1 MKEPVSL
8 GPVNTGSLLNSSEG
22 LSMTGMLTLVTTI
35 CTGDYPESVQ
45 QYAIL
50 GMGIAAG
57 LYALARGLSKKDA

>member
-1 MKEPVSL
+1 
-8 GPVNTGSLLNSSEG
+8 
-22 LSMTGMLTLVTTI
+22 MTGMLSLVTTI

>member
-1 MKEPVSL
+1 
-8 GPVNTGSLLNSSEG
+8 
-22 LSMTGMLTLVTTI
+22 MTGMLTLVTTI
-35 CTGDYPESVQ
+35 TTGDYPESVQ

>member
-1 MKEPVSL
+1 MKEPLSL

-22 LSMTGMLTLVTTI
+22 LSLTGMLTLTTTI

-57 LYALARGLSKKDA
+57 LYALARGMSKKNA

>member
-57 LYALARGLSKKDA
+57 LYALARGMSKKNA

>member
-1 MKEPVSL
+1 
-8 GPVNTGSLLNSSEG
+8 
-22 LSMTGMLTLVTTI
+22 MLTLTTTI

-57 LYALARGLSKKDA
+57 LYALARGMSKKNA

>member
-22 LSMTGMLTLVTTI
+22 LSITGMLTLVTTI

-45 QYAIL
+45 QYPIL